1 MNQIQATEN
10 QNLNYTNSDAELSMI
25 KENMVF
31 AKKLANRFY
40 QKRSHSQAEIEDL
53 ISSAYLGLCEAAK
66 RYDIDRS
73 DNFKSYSFLRIRGSM
88 YEYLKLSGGI
98 SRSSYKKLKSNTD
111 HSQFLTRKENAFGFS
126 ASKMS
131 DLNALVDSLGISIHY
146 DKTNN
151 EYEIS
156 YSKQD
161 LAETILEQEADKSSI
176 EHALDSLPKDIAR
189 IVKAKYFEEK
199 SLAELQE
206 EFPQHS
212 KSHLSRLHAKGL
224 RLLRQNLAKTI
235 Q

>member
-1 MNQIQATEN
+1 MNEIQTTEN
-10 QNLNYTNSDAELSMI
+10 HNLNNTVSDAELSMI

-66 RYDIDRS
+66 RYDNERS

-98 SRSSYKKLKSNTD
+98 SRSSYKKLQSNIGD
-111 HSQFLTRKENAFGFS
+111 SQYLARKENTFGFS
-126 ASKMS
+126 ASKMT

-146 DKTNN
+146 DKANN

-156 YSKQD
+156 YTKQD
-161 LAETILEQEADKSSI
+161 LAETILEQESDKSSI
-176 EHALDSLPKDIAR
+176 EFAIDCLPKDIGR
-189 IVKAKYFEEK
+189 IVKARYFEEK

-206 EFPQHS
+206 EFPQYS
-212 KSHLSRLHAKGL
+212 KSHLSRLHSKGL
-224 RLLRQNLAKTI
+224 RLLRQNLANTI